1 MPDRRN
7 YAILYIIM
15 LQNRGVCRKTFM
27 KYYVNIIGLL
37 SFLLSI
43 QFNHFTFTNLQF
55 RLTNI
60 IGLIS

>member
-1 MPDRRN
+1 
-7 YAILYIIM
+7 M
-15 LQNRGVCRKTFM
+15 LQNRGVYRKTLM

-43 QFNHFTFTNLQF
+43 QFNHFTFTDLQF

-60 IGLIS
+60 IGLISYFVL